1 MAVLTLIWRQ
11 VSLTEADLLESGAAR
26 RNWTYKRD
34 ARIKIPSAALGI
46 GPVVYAGTPE
56 NPATGAASYDGV
68 VRDAL
73 FLFCDTADCVR
84 ALLED
89 VNPEDLAETIS
100 HYMDTHGG
108 DIPTMQTLKP
118 VGV

>member
-1 MAVLTLIWRQ
+1 MAVLTLTWRQ

-34 ARIKIPSAALGI
+34 ARIKTFSAPLGV

-56 NPATGAASYDGV
+56 NPETGISSYDGV
-68 VRDAL
+68 IRDAL

-89 VNPEDLAETIS
+89 VNPGDLEETIA
-100 HYMDTHGG
+100 HYMNTHGG
-108 DIPTMQTLKP
+108 DIATMQMLKP
-118 VGV
+118 AGT